1 MLLFHSE
8 FPGGKFIDCDL
19 SLPTIPSSTR
29 YDGSPSDAATYLQ
42 KMKPKGWLEELGK
55 LQDMGGEAGAFQ
67 LIDQT
72 EFQVRFRHISPGVIL
87 PQQVR

>member
-1 MLLFHSE
+1 MFYSE

-29 YDGSPSDAATYLQ
+29 YDGIPSDVETYLEN
-42 KMKPKGWLEELGK
+42 MKPKGWLEELGK
-55 LQDMGGEAGAFQ
+55 LQDMKAEAGAI
-67 LIDQT
+67 LLNNQT
-72 EFQVRFRHISPGVIL
+72 EFQVRFRHISPGIIL

>member
-1 MLLFHSE
+1 MLFYSE

-29 YDGSPSDAATYLQ
+29 YDGNISKVSNYLE

-55 LQDMGGEAGAFQ
+55 LQDMRAEGGAIR

-72 EFQVRFRHISPGVIL
+72 EFQVRFRHISPGIIL

>member
-1 MLLFHSE
+1 MLFYSE

-19 SLPTIPSSTR
+19 SLPTIPSCTR
-29 YDGSPSDAATYLQ
+29 YDGSPSDAAIYLH

-55 LQDMGGEAGAFQ
+55 LQDMRAESGAIELF
-67 LIDQT
+67 DQT
-72 EFQVRFRHISPGVIL
+72 EFQVRFRHISPGIIL